1 MANPPAKRAGVPMP
15 FDTEDNTFL
24 LPGPVKMHPRV
35 TRAMA
40 VPAVAHR
47 GTEFAKQS
55 QEMNRLLQQV
65 FQTQA
70 PVVTLTG
77 SGTAGMEAAA
87 VSLLKK
93 SDKVVGID
101 NGKFG
106 NRMCKLAAMYGD
118 ATILKAEWGQPVAL
132 DELERTLRTVKPKA
146 LFLTH
151 NETSVGFTN
160 PLQEIAR
167 LCREHDTLVVADV
180 ITSLGGIDV
189 PVDKWGI
196 DVAITG
202 SQKALGVP
210 AGLAYVSVSEKA
222 LSRMYKDQGFYLNL
236 PKYVAKVAEGQTPYT
251 PATHLY
257 FATIEALK
265 LLLQEGL
272 ENRFRKVRA
281 QAEAVRGAVAAMGLE
296 LFPAEGYASD
306 TVTAIKY
313 PQGVDDSKFRKAL
326 KDTHS
331 LIIAGGQDDV
341 KGKIFR
347 IGHMGTV
354 SFVELAG
361 GLAAIETELVRAG
374 AKVNRGAWLAPFQDR
389 MP

>member
-1 MANPPAKRAGVPMP
+1 MP

-35 TRAMA
+35 TRAMS
-40 VPAVAHR
+40 VPAVANR
-47 GTEFAKQS
+47 GSEFAKVS
-55 QEMNRLLQQV
+55 QEMNALLQQAY
-65 FQTQA
+65 QTRA

-93 SDKVVGID
+93 SDKVVALD

-106 NRMCKLAAMYGD
+106 NRMAKLADLYGT
-118 ATILKAEWGQPVAL
+118 AVPLKAPWGQPVPLETIEKAL
-132 DELERTLRTVKPKA
+132 REHKPKA
-146 LFLTH
+146 LFMTH
-151 NETSVGFTN
+151 NETSVGFTQ
-160 PLQEIAR
+160 PLKEIAA
-167 LCREHDTLVVADV
+167 LCGEHDVLTVVDA

-189 PVDKWGI
+189 PVDQWGL
-196 DVAITG
+196 DVVITG
-202 SQKALGVP
+202 SQKCLGAP

-222 LSRMYKDQGFYLNL
+222 QSRMYKDQGYYLNL
-236 PKYVAKVAEGQTPYT
+236 TRYISKLPEGQTPYT
-251 PATHLY
+251 PSTHLY
-257 FATIEALK
+257 FATVEALK
-265 LLLQEGL
+265 ILVKEEGL
-272 ENRFRKVRA
+272 QNRFKKVRA

-296 LFPAEGYASD
+296 LYPAEGYASD
-306 TVTAIKY
+306 TVTAINY

-326 KDTHS
+326 KDTHN

-361 GLAAIETELVRAG
+361 GLAAIEHELLKAG
-374 AKVNRGAWLAPFQDR
+374 AKIRPGAWTEAFR
-389 MP
+389 AKMP